1 METTDY
7 DLECI
12 TINFFDLG
20 CDEKKKLF
28 FFKKNANIDRE
39 IIQAYCVHGQVEA
52 LLFHGIGRIRLLP
65 RSSLV
70 AYWRDIYEQI

>member
-7 DLECI
+7 NLECI
-12 TINFFDLG
+12 TIIFFDLG
-20 CDEKKKLF
+20 FVFFQKKT
-28 FFKKNANIDRE
+28 NIDRE

-52 LLFHGIGRIRLLP
+52 LLSHGIGRIRLLLP

-70 AYWRDIYEQI
+70 AYWHDIYEQIWNVFQ